1 MKTIRL
7 VLVAACL
14 AGLAAE
20 MSAAETRLFRAGAAQ
35 VDITPTAFPVINS
48 GGFLERTAD
57 RAHDRLMS
65 RALILD
71 DGATRIALVVVDNL
85 MMPRELLDESKRQA
99 SEATGIPVER
109 MLISATHT
117 HSAPS
122 VMGALG
128 SRADAAYTQ
137 FLLGQIVKSIVLA
150 ADKLEPACVGWAS
163 VQDYVHNHCRRWI
176 YRPDRMPNDPFGD
189 RTVRAMMH
197 PGYQSPH
204 HVGPAGPADQ
214 GLTLLAVQS
223 PAGRPIAV
231 LGNYAMH
238 YKGSP
243 AVSSDFCGRF
253 GDALAGL
260 IGAADAVPP
269 LVGMMSQGTSG
280 DSMWMNYARPAND
293 PGLEGYTQAVA
304 QAAHEAY
311 RQIVYHDWVP
321 LAMAESCLTLAR
333 RAPDERRLAWAKEI
347 ASKIH
352 DRLPQNQPEV
362 YALEALYL
370 HAQPEVEILLQAV
383 RIGELGITALPN
395 EVYGITGLKLK
406 AQSPLEHTFNI
417 ELANG
422 ASGYIPPPE
431 QHHLGGYTTWPA
443 RSAGLEVEAEPKIV
457 DRLLTLLEQVSG
469 RPRTLREP
477 AADDY
482 VGAVLQSEPA
492 AFWRLDDLAGSIARD
507 ASGHERHGA
516 YELGV
521 AFYLPG
527 RSPYDLEF
535 AEQTPNR
542 GVHIA
547 GGRIK
552 AAADKV
558 ADAYSVEFWFWN
570 GLPADARPVCGHL
583 FAVGTEGTEGTESDE
598 GESAD
603 QLQIAG
609 TATADGVL
617 RFANGLEAEL
627 TGQTPLR
634 MRAWHHVTLVR
645 DGRHV
650 AVYLNGHDK
659 PEIRGEADFKP
670 LTAAQL
676 FFGGRHDRDSTLEGK
691 LDDIAVYRRALTV
704 AEAAAHYRASGLTPP
719 KPFPPPKTA
728 PVQSI
733 RPSAQADVERYAAAI
748 RHSRPAAWWTLHEA
762 DQRRVPDAAGHGCE
776 AMLEDGAG
784 VSRPDAAAANFT
796 GGRLTAALSEL
807 PGDYSAE
814 MWIWNELP
822 INARAVTGYFFSRG
836 EDDAPGA
843 PGEHVGIGGT
853 STSAGRLIVFN
864 GNQRNEL
871 LTGTTLLPLNSWN
884 HVVLTRQGDRVRV
897 YLNGTAEA
905 EIEGR
910 LTATFPER
918 CGRIFVGARNDRFAP
933 FEGRI
938 DQVAIYD
945 RPLRP
950 EEIAAHFAAANLSP

>member
-1 MKTIRL
+1 MKTVRL
-7 VLVAACL
+7 LLVVIGL
-14 AGLAAE
+14 AGLAAGAA
-20 MSAAETRLFRAGAAQ
+20 AAETKLFRAGAAQ
-35 VDITPTAFPVINS
+35 VDITPTEFPVINS
-48 GGFLERTAD
+48 GGFLERQAD

-85 MMPRELLDESKRQA
+85 MMPRDLLDQVKRQA
-99 SEATGIPVER
+99 SAATGIPAER

-128 SRADAAYTQ
+128 SRADAAYTR
-137 FLLGQIVKSIVLA
+137 FLLGRIVHSIALA
-150 ADKLEPACVGWAS
+150 ADKLEPARVGWAS
-163 VQDYVHNHCRRWI
+163 VQDYAHNHCRRWI
-176 YRPDRMPNDPFGD
+176 FRPDRMTNDPFGD

-197 PGYQSPH
+197 PGYQSSH

-223 PAGRPIAV
+223 PDGRPIAV

-260 IGAADAVPP
+260 IGAADTVPP
-269 LVGMMSQGTSG
+269 WVGMMSQGTSG

-293 PGLEGYTQAVA
+293 PGLEGYTRAVA
-304 QAAHEAY
+304 QAAHAAY
-311 RQIVYHDWVP
+311 QQIVYQDWVP

-333 RAPDERRLAWAKEI
+333 RAPDEQRLAWAREI
-347 ASKIH
+347 ASQIQ

-362 YALEALYL
+362 YALEALHL
-370 HAQPEVEILLQAV
+370 HEQPEVEILLQAV

-422 ASGYIPPPE
+422 AFGYIPPPE
-431 QHHLGGYTTWPA
+431 QYYLGGYTTWPA
-443 RSAGLEVEAEPKIV
+443 RTAGLEVEAEPKMV
-457 DRLLTLLEQVSG
+457 DRLLTLLEQISD

-477 AADDY
+477 PADDY
-482 VGAVLQSEPA
+482 VRAVLQSQPA
-492 AFWRLDDLAGSIARD
+492 AFWRLDELAGSVARD
-507 ASGHERHGA
+507 ASGHDRHGE

-527 RSPYDLEF
+527 RSAHDLEF
-535 AEQTPNR
+535 AEQTPHR

-552 AAADKV
+552 AAAPEGTV
-558 ADAYSVEFWFWN
+558 AYSIEFWFWN
-570 GLPADARPVCGHL
+570 GLAADARPVCGHL
-583 FAVGTEGTEGTESDE
+583 FAMGAEGNAGA
-598 GESAD
+598 SAD

-609 TATADGVL
+609 AATGDGVL
-617 RFANGLEAEL
+617 RFANGLDAEIA
-627 TGQTPLR
+627 GRTPLR
-634 MRAWHHVTLVR
+634 MRAWHHVALVR
-645 DGRHV
+645 NGRQV
-650 AVYLNGHDK
+650 AVFLNGSDE
-659 PEIRGEADFKP
+659 PEISGEADVKP
-670 LTAAQL
+670 LTGAQL

-691 LDDIAVYRRALTV
+691 LDDIAVYTRPLTA
-704 AEAAAHYRASGLTPP
+704 AEIGAHYRASGLSPP
-719 KPFPPPKTA
+719 PPLPPPKTA
-728 PVQSI
+728 PIQPVRS
-733 RPSAQADVERYAAAI
+733 SAPADVERYAAAV
-748 RHSRPAAWWTLHEA
+748 RPSRPAAWWTLHEA
-762 DQRRVPDAAGHGCE
+762 DQQRVPDAAEQGCE
-776 AMLEDGAG
+776 AVLEDGAG
-784 VSRPDAAAANFT
+784 VWRPEAGAANFV
-796 GGRLTAALSEL
+796 GGRLSAALSSL
-807 PGDYSAE
+807 SGDYSAE

-836 EDDAPGA
+836 EDDAAGA
-843 PGEHVGIGGT
+843 PGEHVGIGGINVA
-853 STSAGRLIVFN
+853 AGQLIVFN

-871 LTGTTLLPLNSWN
+871 LTGTTLIPLNSWN
-884 HVVLTRQGDRVRV
+884 HIVLVRQGDLVRV
-897 YLNGTAEA
+897 YLNGAVEP

-910 LTATFPER
+910 LTPTFPER
-918 CGRIFVGARNDRFAP
+918 CGQIFVGARNDRFAP
-933 FEGRI
+933 FQGRI

-950 EEIAAHFAAANLSP
+950 EEIAAHFAAGGVLP